1 MTDQAHPRTN
11 EGMPQLRRHGS
22 ATQLIVDGSPFLVIG
37 GELHNSSSSSIEY
50 MQPIWQRMRD
60 LNINAVLTPVA
71 WELIEPTEGSLDFAL
86 VDGLLRDARS
96 HDLRLIVLWFGSWKN
111 GMSSYVPLWVKQ
123 DSARFPR
130 VKLHTG
136 ATLEVLSTVAEANWQ
151 ADARAFAAL
160 MHHLAEFDSQDH
172 TVIMVQ
178 VENEVGVLGDTRD
191 YCDAANGA
199 YAGPVPPELSAYLQ
213 EHQHELVPE
222 IRQRWEAAGA
232 KTSGSWEDI
241 FGVGPATDEIF
252 MAWNYARYL
261 DNVTAAGKAAYNL
274 PMFVNA
280 WLNKPA
286 ETPGDYPCG
295 GPLPHV
301 MDIWLAGCPQ
311 IDLLTPDI
319 YAPDFAAWC
328 RKYTQRGNPLF
339 IPEMRRAE
347 DGARNVFYAIGQHD
361 AIGTSPF
368 AVDSLDAPAQTP
380 LSQSYAVLQQLAP
393 VILEHQGSGAMAG
406 FLLDRAQPSV
416 TRQLGGYELEIS
428 LDEIF
433 GFNADIGYGL
443 IIAVA
448 PDTFIGAGSGFRV
461 AFRATTPGAA
471 QVGIGTV
478 DEVAYRNGAWIA
490 RRRLNGDENDQGR
503 RWRFA
508 PQGLAIERCTV
519 YRCV

>member
-1 MTDQAHPRTN
+1 MTDRAQPSTNQAT
-11 EGMPQLRRHGS
+11 PQLRRRGS

-37 GELHNSSSSSIEY
+37 GELHNSSSSSIAY

-60 LNINAVLTPVA
+60 LNINTVLMPVA
-71 WELIEPTEGSLDFAL
+71 WELIEPTEGNFDFEL
-86 VDGLLRDARS
+86 VDDLIRAARS

-111 GMSSYVPLWVKQ
+111 GMSSYIPVWVKQ

-130 VKLHTG
+130 AQLHTG
-136 ATLEVLSTVAEANWQ
+136 EKLEVLSTLAEANWQ

-160 MHHLAEFDSQDH
+160 MSHLAEFDGQDH

-191 YCDAANGA
+191 FSDAANSA
-199 YAGPVPPELSAYLQ
+199 YAGPVPPELLAYLQ
-213 EHQHELVPE
+213 AHQHDLVPE
-222 IRQRWEAAGA
+222 IGQRWNAGGNRA
-232 KTSGSWEDI
+232 SGSWQDV
-241 FGVGPATDEIF
+241 FGAGPATDEIF
-252 MAWNYARYL
+252 MAWHYARYL

-280 WLNKPA
+280 WLNKPDDA
-286 ETPGDYPCG
+286 PGDYPCG

-301 MDIWLAGCPQ
+301 MDIWLAGCSQ
-311 IDLLTPDI
+311 IDMLTPDI

-328 RKYTQRGNPLF
+328 QRYTQRGNPLF

-368 AVDSLDAPAQTP
+368 AVDSLDDPAHTP
-380 LSQSYAVLQQLAP
+380 LSQSYAILQQLAP
-393 VILEHQGSGAMAG
+393 IILEQQGSSAIVG

-416 TRQLGGYELEIS
+416 TRQLGEYELEIS

-461 AFRATTPGAA
+461 AFHASTPGAA
-471 QVGIGTV
+471 HVGIATV
-478 DEVAYRNGAWIA
+478 DEGTYRDGEWIA
-490 RRRLNGDENDQGR
+490 GRRLNGDENDQGK
-503 RWRFA
+503 RWRFS
-508 PQGLAIERCTV
+508 PRGLAIERCRV
-519 YRCV
+519 YRYV

>member
-1 MTDQAHPRTN
+1 MTDQAHTSTN
-11 EGMPQLRRHGS
+11 EGRPQLRRHGS
-22 ATQLIVDGSPFLVIG
+22 ATQLIVDGNPFLVIG
-37 GELHNSSSSSIEY
+37 GELRNSSSSSIAY
-50 MQPIWQRMRD
+50 MQPIWQRMRA
-60 LNINAVLTPVA
+60 LNINTVLTPVA
-71 WELIEPTEGSLDFAL
+71 WELIEPTEGSFDFTL
-86 VDGLLRDARS
+86 VDDLIRAARS
-96 HDLRLIVLWFGSWKN
+96 HDLRLIMLWFGSWKN
-111 GMSSYVPLWVKQ
+111 GMSSYIPVWVKQ

-136 ATLEVLSTVAEANWQ
+136 ETIEVLSTLAEANWQ

-160 MHHLAEFDSQDH
+160 MRHLAEFDSQEH

-191 YCDAANGA
+191 RCDAANSG
-199 YAGPVPPELSAYLQ
+199 YAGPIPPELPAYLQ
-213 EHQHELVPE
+213 AHQHELVPE
-222 IRQRWEAAGA
+222 IHQRWDAGGNRA
-232 KTSGSWEDI
+232 SGSWEDV

-261 DNVTAAGKAAYNL
+261 DNVTAAGKAAYDL

-301 MDIWLAGCPQ
+301 LDIWLAGCPQ

-319 YAPDFAAWC
+319 YQTNFAAWC
-328 RKYTQRGNPLF
+328 QKYTQRGNPLF
-339 IPEMRRAE
+339 IPEMNWGE
-347 DGARNVFYAIGQHD
+347 DGARNIFYAIGQHN

-368 AVDSLDAPAQTP
+368 AVDSLDNPAHTP
-380 LSQSYAVLQQLAP
+380 LSQSYAILQQLAP
-393 VILEHQGSGAMAG
+393 IILEHQGSGATVG

-416 TRQLGGYELEIS
+416 THQLGEYELEIS

-433 GFNADIGYGL
+433 SFNADIGYGL

-461 AFRATTPGAA
+461 AFRPSTPGAA
-471 QVGIGTV
+471 QVGIATV
-478 DEVAYRNGAWIA
+478 DEGTYRDGEWVAG
-490 RRRLNGDENDQGR
+490 RRLNGDENDQGR

-508 PQGLAIERCTV
+508 PQRLAIERCTV
-519 YRCV
+519 YRCA